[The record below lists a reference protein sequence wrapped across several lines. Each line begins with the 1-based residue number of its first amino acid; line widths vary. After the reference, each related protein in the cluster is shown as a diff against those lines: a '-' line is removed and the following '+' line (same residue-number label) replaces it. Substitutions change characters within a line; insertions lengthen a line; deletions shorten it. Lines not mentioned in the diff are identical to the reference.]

1 MTKDEIKPVVKKFIL
16 EEFLQGAGED
26 EVDDST
32 PLMSGGILD
41 SISTTRLVAFLE
53 EEFGVQFDAHEM
65 GADYLDNL
73 EDISTLVESKK
84 SGS

>member
-1 MTKDEIKPVVKKFIL
+1 MSKDEIKPLVKQYL
-16 EEFLQGAGED
+16 LDEFLPGADAD

-53 EEFGVQFDAHEM
+53 ERFGVTFEAHEM
-65 GADYLDNL
+65 GVDYLDNL
-73 EDISTLVESKK
+73 EDIASLVAEKMAA
-84 SGS
+84 

>member
-1 MTKDEIKPVVKKFIL
+1 MTEDEIKPIVKKFLL

-26 EVDDST
+26 ELEDTT

-53 EEFGVQFDAHEM
+53 EEFGVTFEAHEM
-65 GADYLDNL
+65 GVDYLDTL
-73 EDISTLVESKK
+73 EAITELVATKQAS
-84 SGS
+84 